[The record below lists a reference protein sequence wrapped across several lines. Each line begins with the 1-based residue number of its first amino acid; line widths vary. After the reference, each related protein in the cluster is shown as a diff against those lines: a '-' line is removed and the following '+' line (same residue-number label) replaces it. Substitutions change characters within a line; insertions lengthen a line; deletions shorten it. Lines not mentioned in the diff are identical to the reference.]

1 MKFLNYCF
9 VFIFLLMFFSCA
21 KKQPTDA
28 MGNPV
33 KSSENNSETST
44 SDNLI
49 AKGEELFNGKGV
61 CNTCH
66 KPNQKT
72 VGPSVK
78 EIVEIY
84 KKNNASI
91 AKFINEESEPLVD
104 ASQFDIM
111 KANFVI
117 TKAMTPQEREA
128 IEAYMK
134 QVNNAF

>member
-1 MKFLNYCF
+1 MKILNFSF
-9 VFIFLLMFFSCA
+9 VLIISLMFLSCA

-28 MGNPV
+28 MGNPIN
-33 KSSENNSETST
+33 SSDINSEKQTAN
-44 SDNLI
+44 NLVSM
-49 AKGEELFNGKGV
+49 GEELFNGKGV

-72 VGPSVK
+72 VGPSIK
-78 EIVEIY
+78 EIVEAY
-84 KKNNASI
+84 EKNNASI
-91 AKFINEESEPLVD
+91 AQFINGELEPIID
-104 ASQFDIM
+104 ASQFEIM

-134 QVNNAF
+134 QVK